1 MAVYEY
7 TARDENGNRFD
18 GTYSNIG
25 SVALLRKE
33 LDKTGD
39 TLLKARRRKLQSVK
53 RTRIKQNEIVT
64 FAYKF
69 AGMCSAGLSIIRCLE
84 TLEEQTDNQS
94 FKQVLSDV
102 TRSVSTG
109 STLKDAFEKH
119 RKIFSDFFLGM
130 VEAGESGGRLSQTL
144 EMSAIYLEKRA
155 DLKRKLQSVFAYP
168 LVVGI
173 MSIIVVACLVVFVV
187 PIFSKLYTQ
196 MHVSL
201 PLPTQ
206 ALVGVSTLA
215 REWWWAVLVVVAGSI
230 LLWKA
235 LSENTYIKAGWDTFK
250 LNLPVFAKL
259 NRMVVVSHFIRTFA
273 MMASAGVSLIKALDV
288 ADLVVHNSK
297 ISEIAGQLQKSIKA
311 GNPVAASLKNHDI
324 FTPMI
329 VQLAASG
336 EEAGTLSE
344 MLNKGADFLDKDIDR
359 AIKAILVKLEPVM
372 TLIMGAIVGFILM
385 GVYLPMF
392 DYMAHLE

>member
-7 TARDENGNRFD
+7 TARDENGSRFD
-18 GTYSNIG
+18 GAYSNIG

-33 LDKTGD
+33 LAKTGD
-39 TLLKARRRKLQSVK
+39 TLLKARRRKPQSIK
-53 RTRIKQNEIVT
+53 RRRIKQDEIVT

-94 FKQVLSDV
+94 FKQVLSDI

-130 VEAGESGGRLSQTL
+130 IEAGESGGRLSETI

-187 PIFSKLYTQ
+187 PVFSKLYRQ

-201 PLPTQ
+201 PLPTSSV
-206 ALVGVSTLA
+206 ALTVVFTVVPETASPMSPKRMSSPDPPWMVS
-215 REWWWAVLVVVAGSI
+215 SP
-230 LLWKA
+230 
-235 LSENTYIKAGWDTFK
+235 S
-250 LNLPVFAKL
+250 
-259 NRMVVVSHFIRTFA
+259 
-273 MMASAGVSLIKALDV
+273 
-288 ADLVVHNSK
+288 
-297 ISEIAGQLQKSIKA
+297 
-311 GNPVAASLKNHDI
+311 
-324 FTPMI
+324 
-329 VQLAASG
+329 
-336 EEAGTLSE
+336 
-344 MLNKGADFLDKDIDR
+344 
-359 AIKAILVKLEPVM
+359 
-372 TLIMGAIVGFILM
+372 
-385 GVYLPMF
+385 
-392 DYMAHLE
+392 